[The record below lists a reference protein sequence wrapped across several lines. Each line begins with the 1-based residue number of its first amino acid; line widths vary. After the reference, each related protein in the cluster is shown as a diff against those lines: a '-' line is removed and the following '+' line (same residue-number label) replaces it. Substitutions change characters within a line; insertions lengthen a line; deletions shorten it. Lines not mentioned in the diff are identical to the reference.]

1 MFQLL
6 LCNYY
11 NVFNMSKSC
20 SGLLKDL
27 VHCLRESEC
36 FQVRRLGAFFRQH
49 DALAGDNDDMSDL
62 ITCIG

>member
-1 MFQLL
+1 VFQLL

-36 FQVRRLGAFFRQH
+36 FQVRRLGAFF
-49 DALAGDNDDMSDL
+49 SDKMTHSRAITMTCL
-62 ITCIG
+62 I

>member
-1 MFQLL
+1 MYQLL
-6 LCNYY
+6 NDHY

-36 FQVRRLGAFFRQH
+36 FQVCWGVFFACRMT
-49 DALAGDNDDMSDL
+49 LAGDSDYL
-62 ITCIG
+62 FYQLYV